1 MKMTRRML
9 SMLSAIKLA
18 VTPKHG
24 TEWMSK
30 EALQEFCDSRGW
42 IVDFMDSDMYP
53 TPYGTIRLQHPAIVE
68 GSGIVCFLSR
78 AQCGKWFISER
89 FLDLS
94 CEDGKCKIAS
104 EVIEVKD
111 KSFEYLD
118 QRVKEMFGQING
130 YMNSYKAEKIK
141 AAAQGFVC

>member
-1 MKMTRRML
+1 MKLTRRML
-9 SMLSAIKLA
+9 SMLSAIKIA

-42 IVDFMDSDMYP
+42 IVDFMDGKMYQ
-53 TPYGTIRLQHPAIVE
+53 TPYGTIRLQHPAIVD
-68 GSGIVCFLSR
+68 GSAIVCFLSR

-89 FLDLS
+89 FLGLH
-94 CEDGKCKIAS
+94 CNDGKCQIAADVT
-104 EVIEVKD
+104 EVENR
-111 KSFEYLD
+111 SFEYLD
-118 QRVKEMFGQING
+118 QRVKEMFSSING
-130 YMNSYKAEKIK
+130 YMNRFKAEKIK